1 MKCIVIEDQPPA
13 QRLLKR
19 YIDDIERLQLT
30 GIFSDAIKALD
41 FLQTNDVE
49 LIFLD
54 IHLPKISGLDFLRS
68 LHKQPQVILTTAF
81 PDYAL
86 ESYEFNVVDYLLK
99 PYSFQR
105 FVKAVAKVES
115 KQIES
120 SSEKD
125 YGAADSD
132 IYIKSGHEFIKVS
145 IQDIVYI
152 NSDTDYTEVK
162 TGHRKILSSDSLKYW
177 TEALP
182 PQIFAR
188 IHRSYILNT
197 EMIDKVS
204 GSQIHLKNGEILPIG
219 RAYKESFF
227 KNFIKGLED

>member
-19 YIDDIERLQLT
+19 YIDDVDKLQLA

-41 FLQTNDVE
+41 FLKTNDVD

-68 LHKQPQVILTTAF
+68 LNTQPQVILTTAF
-81 PDYAL
+81 ADYAL

-105 FVKAVAKVES
+105 FVKAIAKVES
-115 KQIES
+115 KRKEAS
-120 SSEKD
+120 AEKEH
-125 YGAADSD
+125 GVPDSD
-132 IYIKSGHEFIKVS
+132 MYIKSGHEFIKVP
-145 IQDIVYI
+145 IRDILYI
-152 NSDTDYTEVK
+152 NSDGDYTEVK
-162 TGHRKILSSDSLKYW
+162 TSTRKILSSDSLKYW
-177 TEALP
+177 SESLP
-182 PQIFAR
+182 PDIFAR

-204 GSQIHLKNGEILPIG
+204 GSQIYLKNGEILPIG

-227 KNFIKGLED
+227 SNFIKGFEE

>member
-19 YIDDIERLQLT
+19 YIDDVEQLQLT

-41 FLQTNDVE
+41 FLKTNDVE

-68 LHKQPQVILTTAF
+68 LNKQPQVILTTAF
-81 PDYAL
+81 ADYAL

-105 FVKAVAKVES
+105 FIKAVAKVES
-115 KQIES
+115 KQKEG
-120 SSEKD
+120 SSEEGHLVPD
-125 YGAADSD
+125 PH

-162 TGHRKILSSDSLKYW
+162 TGRRKILSSDSLKYW
-177 TEALP
+177 SETLP
-182 PQIFAR
+182 PQKFAR

-204 GSQIHLKNGEILPIG
+204 GNQIFLKNGEVLPVG
-219 RAYKESFF
+219 RAYKEAFF
-227 KNFIKGLED
+227 SNFIKGTED

>member
-19 YIDDIERLQLT
+19 YIDDVDELQLK
-30 GIFSDAIKALD
+30 GIFSDALKALD
-41 FLQTNDVE
+41 FLKTNDVD

-68 LHKQPQVILTTAF
+68 LNTQPQVILTTAF
-81 PDYAL
+81 ADYAL

-105 FVKAVAKVES
+105 FVKAVAKVVSNRKKASAE
-115 KQIES
+115 KAHGV
-120 SSEKD
+120 SEPD
-125 YGAADSD
+125 M
-132 IYIKSGHEFIKVS
+132 YIKSGHEFIKVP
-145 IQDIVYI
+145 IQDILYI
-152 NSDTDYTEVK
+152 NSDGDYTEVK
-162 TGHRKILSSDSLKYW
+162 TVNRKILSSDSLKYW
-177 TEALP
+177 SETLP
-182 PQIFAR
+182 PDRFAR
-188 IHRSYILNT
+188 IHRSYIVNT

-204 GSQIHLKNGEILPIG
+204 GSQIYLKNGEILPIG

-227 KNFIKGLED
+227 SNFIKRFEE

>member
-115 KQIES
+115 KQIET
-120 SSEKD
+120 SSEKE

-152 NSDTDYTEVK
+152 NSDADYTEVK

-177 TEALP
+177 TETLP

-188 IHRSYILNT
+188 IHRSFILNT

-227 KNFIKGLED
+227 ANFIKGLED